1 VQSENPPLSVTSPNI
16 EAIDL
21 ARRFGQVQAVR
32 GLNLSAG
39 EVAQPG
45 IALYTIL
52 NLTHVKLNI
61 YVPTD
66 RIGQVKLGQAAQGS
80 VDAYPGRLLI
90 GKVTHIDHKAEFT
103 PKNVQTQEER
113 ARTVFAVGIS
123 LDNRDGAL

>member
-45 IALYTIL
+45 IARYTIL

-66 RIGQVKLGQAAQGS
+66 RVGQVKLGPTAQVS
-80 VDAYPGRLLI
+80 VDAYPGRLFT
-90 GKVTHIDHKAEFT
+90 GKVPHIDDEAEFT
-103 PKNVQTQEER
+103 PKNVQKQEER